1 MKRIFL
7 IAKPFTALLLAL
19 LVTFTPAQALDV
31 QREDVQAFIDE
42 LAEQHGIDRE
52 YASRVLAESNVQQSI
67 LDAMSRPAE
76 KVKAWHEYRNIFL
89 TAKRINAG
97 VEFYAEHRER
107 LEMIEQQTGVPPE
120 MILGIVGVESFFGRI
135 TGSHRVLDALVTL
148 GFDYP
153 PRAKFFRSELQHAF
167 LLASEEQLDLETLVG
182 SYAGAMGPPQFISS
196 SYRAYAVDG
205 DGDGKR
211 DLINSWDDVL
221 ASVGNYFAAHKWRA
235 GEPVAALASLGERST
250 EPEYQSKLK
259 LQSTVGSLSEAGVL
273 FATEL
278 AADAPAGLWLLEG
291 EAGDEHWVGFHNLYV
306 ITRYNRSVMYALAT
320 WQLGNE
326 IISSARNG
334 AAD

>member
-1 MKRIFL
+1 MKRIFS
-7 IAKPFTALLLAL
+7 IAKPLAALPVILLA
-19 LVTFTPAQALDV
+19 TIAPALALDV
-31 QREDVQAFIDE
+31 QRDDVQSFIND
-42 LAEQHGIDRE
+42 LAEQHGIDRD
-52 YASRVLAESNVQQSI
+52 YASRVLAESQVQQSI

-76 KVKAWHEYRNIFL
+76 RVKAWHDYRDIFL
-89 TAKRINAG
+89 TSKRINAG

-107 LEMIEQQTGVPPE
+107 LEIIEKQTGVPPE
-120 MILGIVGVESFFGRI
+120 MILGIVGVESFLGRI
-135 TGSHRVLDALVTL
+135 TGRHRVLDALVTL

-167 LLASEEQLDLETLVG
+167 LLASEEQLELEELVG
-182 SYAGAMGPPQFISS
+182 SYAGAIGPPQFIPS

-221 ASVGNYFAAHKWRA
+221 ASVGNYFAAHKWKA
-235 GEPVAALASLGERST
+235 GEPVAALASLGERAT

-259 LQSTVGSLSEAGVL
+259 LQSTVDSLSAAGVL

-278 AADAPAGLWLLEG
+278 AGDAPAGLWLLQG
-291 EAGDEHWVGFHNLYV
+291 ADGDEHWVGFHNLYV

-326 IISSARNG
+326 IVNTARNG

>member
-1 MKRIFL
+1 MKRIFS
-7 IAKPFTALLLAL
+7 IAKPLAALPVILLA
-19 LVTFTPAQALDV
+19 TIAPALALDV
-31 QREDVQAFIDE
+31 QRDDVQSFIND
-42 LAEQHGIDRE
+42 LAEQHGVDRD
-52 YASRVLAESNVQQSI
+52 YASRVLAESQVQQSI

-76 KVKAWHEYRNIFL
+76 RVKAWHEYRDIFL
-89 TAKRINAG
+89 TSKRINAG

-107 LEMIEQQTGVPPE
+107 LEIIEKQTGVPPE

-135 TGSHRVLDALVTL
+135 TGRHRVLDALVTL

-153 PRAKFFRSELQHAF
+153 PRAKFFRSELQHVF
-167 LLASEEQLDLETLVG
+167 LLASEEQLELEELVG
-182 SYAGAMGPPQFISS
+182 SYAGAMGPPQFIPS

-221 ASVGNYFAAHKWRA
+221 ASVGNYFAAHKWKA
-235 GEPVAALASLGERST
+235 GEPVAALAALGERAT

-259 LQSTVGSLSEAGVL
+259 LQSTVDSLSDSGIL

-278 AADAPAGLWLLEG
+278 AGDAPAGLWLLQG
-291 EAGDEHWVGFHNLYV
+291 ADGDEHWVGFHNLYV

-326 IISSARNG
+326 IVNAARNG